1 MTIDS
6 VEVSAAD
13 ITKLPAETGRELKTD
28 FVETGRAGATVA
40 RRWDT
45 AGDMRPVTCPVAPAV
60 QPRAQGKRLDSV
72 AEQSG
77 VVSEAQHLAMRAD
90 IRLLSTLLGET
101 LVRQGGEELLELVEQ
116 VRRSARTA
124 PLESSAEIRSL
135 LSTLDVGT
143 SVQLARAFSTYFQ
156 LANVAEQLHRSR
168 EQRAQVGQRHGPLR
182 AVVERLGREVDRAE
196 VEAVLARMELR
207 PVFTAHPTEVSR
219 RSVQGILRRV
229 AEALDENLPEEPLR
243 RRLERMVDLLW
254 QTDEIRPGQP
264 TVLDEARAV
273 TYYLEQLGTHAV
285 PDLLEDLETE
295 LTRASFVLP
304 PRSCPLVLGCWV
316 GGDRDGNPNVS
327 PQVTLDVLRLYADR
341 ALHIQLTLVEQLIEE
356 LSVSTR
362 VVGVS
367 ENLRRSLAYD
377 RRLLPE
383 IYDRYLRLNRDEP
396 YRLKCSFIHARLTR
410 TQQRIRDG
418 VGHQPGRDYLGAQA
432 YCADLEVMDASLRGH
447 LGERI
452 AEGTLARTLR
462 SAGALGLHL
471 AHLDVREHAEK
482 HHAALATLYDAL
494 GELPAPYDELDRA
507 GRAALLSRELA
518 GRRPLTARSVEVPP
532 AAADVLAVF
541 DAIRSAQQTFGEQA
555 ASTYIISMAKGVDDV
570 LAAAVLAREAGL
582 VALARPGDP
591 AAGGCTCA
599 VNFVPLFE
607 TATELRRAG
616 ELLDE
621 MLRDPSYRRLVRARG
636 DLQEVMLGYSDS
648 NKDAGITT
656 SHWEIHKAQRQLRDT
671 AAGHRV
677 RLRLFHGRGGSVGRG
692 GGPAGEAVAASPYG
706 TVDATMKVTEQGEVI
721 SDRYSLSALAHDQLE
736 ILLAAVLEAT
746 LLHQTSRVP
755 LEVLDRWDEAMDVV
769 SGAAHAA
776 YRDFV
781 GLPGLSEFFS
791 AATPVDELGWLN
803 VGSRPMRRPGSGKT
817 TLDGLRAIPWVFGW
831 TQTRMLV
838 PGWYGLGSGLRAA
851 RDAGFGPVL
860 EEMQDWAFF
869 TNLLGNVEMMLV
881 KTDLRIAESYVSALV
896 EPSLQPLFDA
906 IVGEHDLTRGEVLRL
921 TGGSTLL
928 ARHPLVRRTLQ
939 VRAAYLE
946 PLHHLQVSLLARRRE
961 VDEPDPDLHRALLLT
976 VNGIATGM
984 RNTG

>member
-1 MTIDS
+1 MTS
-6 VEVSAAD
+6 LAQEESSA
-13 ITKLPAETGRELKTD
+13 EH
-28 FVETGRAGATVA
+28 
-40 RRWDT
+40 
-45 AGDMRPVTCPVAPAV
+45 
-60 QPRAQGKRLDSV
+60 GKRLDSV
-72 AEQSG
+72 AAHAG
-77 VVSEAQHLAMRAD
+77 VVSESQHHALRAD
-90 IRLLSTLLGET
+90 IRMLSTLLGHT
-101 LVRQGGEELLELVEQ
+101 LVRQGGEELFKLVEQ
-116 VRRSARTA
+116 VRVLARA
-124 PLESSAEIRSL
+124 ALPGCSAEIRSL

-143 SVQLARAFSTYFQ
+143 SVQLARAFSVYFQ
-156 LANVAEQLHRSR
+156 LTNVAEQLHRSR
-168 EQRAQVGQRHGPLR
+168 EQRAQVGGRRGPLR
-182 AVVERLGREVDRAE
+182 AVVERLARDVDRAE

-207 PVFTAHPTEVSR
+207 PVFTAHPTEASR
-219 RSVQGILRRV
+219 RSVQFILRRV
-229 AEALDENLPEEPLR
+229 ADVLDQDLPEEQLQR
-243 RRLERMVDLLW
+243 QLARLVDLLW

-285 PDLLEDLETE
+285 PDLLEDLEDE
-295 LTRASFVLP
+295 LARAGFALP
-304 PRSCPLVLGCWV
+304 PRSRPVVLGCWV

-327 PQVTLDVLRLYADR
+327 PQVTLDVLGLYADR
-341 ALHIQLTLVEQLIEE
+341 ALSIQLALIDQLVQE

-367 ENLRRSLAYD
+367 EGLRCSLAQD
-377 RRLLPE
+377 RRLLPDV
-383 IYDRYLRLNRDEP
+383 YDRYLRLNADEP

-410 TQQRIRDG
+410 TRQRIRDG
-418 VGHQPGRDYLGAQA
+418 VAHQEGQDYLGADA
-432 YCADLEVMDASLRGH
+432 YLADLRVMDTSLRGH

-471 AHLDVREHAEK
+471 AALDVREHADK
-482 HHAALATLYDAL
+482 HHAALAALYDPL
-494 GELPAPYDELDRA
+494 GELAAPYAELDRRE
-507 GRAALLSRELA
+507 RAALLSRELA
-518 GRRPLTARSVEVPP
+518 GRRPLTARSAELPP

-541 DAIRSAQQTFGEQA
+541 DAIRTAQQTFGEPA

-582 VALARPGDP
+582 VALAPSGGP
-591 AAGGCTCA
+591 AAGGRCT
-599 VNFVPLFE
+599 VDLVPLFE
-607 TATELRRAG
+607 TATELRCAG

-621 MLRDPSYRRLVRARG
+621 MLRDPSYRQLVRARG

-656 SHWEIHKAQRQLRDT
+656 SHWDIHKAQRQLRDT
-671 AAGHRV
+671 AAAHRV

-721 SDRYSLSALAHDQLE
+721 SDRYSLSALAHDHLE

-755 LEVLDRWDEAMDVV
+755 PEVLARWDEAMDVV

-803 VGSRPMRRPGSGKT
+803 VGSRPMRRPGSGNT
-817 TLDGLRAIPWVFGW
+817 TLEGLRAIPWVFGW
-831 TQTRMLV
+831 TQTRMVV

-851 RDAGFGPVL
+851 RDAGLGPVL
-860 EEMQDWAFF
+860 EEMRDWAFF
-869 TNLLGNVEMMLV
+869 TNLLGNVEMTLA
-881 KTDLRIAESYVSALV
+881 KTDLRIAESYVSVLV
-896 EPSLQPLFDA
+896 EPRLQPLFDTIA
-906 IVGEHDLTRGEVLRL
+906 DEHDLTKREVLRL
-921 TGGSTLL
+921 TGGSILL
-928 ARHPLVRRTLQ
+928 ARHHLLRDTLE

-961 VDEPDPDLHRALLLT
+961 VDEPDPDLRRALLRT
-976 VNGIATGM
+976 VNGIAAGM

>member
-1 MTIDS
+1 MTLTTGPESI
-6 VEVSAAD
+6 
-13 ITKLPAETGRELKTD
+13 AERS
-28 FVETGRAGATVA
+28 
-40 RRWDT
+40 
-45 AGDMRPVTCPVAPAV
+45 M
-60 QPRAQGKRLDSV
+60 RLDSV
-72 AEQSG
+72 AAHAG
-77 VVSEAQHLAMRAD
+77 VLSESQHLALRAD

-101 LVRQGGEELLELVEQ
+101 LVRHGGEELLKLVEE
-116 VRRSARTA
+116 VRRLGREA
-124 PLESSAEIRSL
+124 PLEDSAEIRSL
-135 LSTLDVGT
+135 LSTLDIGT
-143 SVQLARAFSTYFQ
+143 AVQLTRAFSIYFQ

-168 EQRAQVGQRHGPLR
+168 EQRTQVSWRHGPLR
-182 AVVERLGREVDRAE
+182 AVMNRLARDVDRAE

-207 PVFTAHPTEVSR
+207 PVFTAHPTEASR
-219 RSVQGILRRV
+219 ASVQGILRRV
-229 AEALDENLPEEPLR
+229 ADVLDQDLPKKQLQ
-243 RRLERMVDLLW
+243 RRLARLVDLLW

-273 TYYLEQLGTHAV
+273 AYYLAQLGTRAV
-285 PDLLEDLETE
+285 PDLLEDLEDE
-295 LTRASFVLP
+295 LARASFVLP
-304 PRSCPLVLGCWV
+304 PQSRPLVLGCWV

-327 PQVTLDVLRLYADR
+327 PQVTLDVVRLYADR
-341 ALHIQLTLVEQLIEE
+341 ALNIHLALIDQLVQE

-367 ENLRRSLAYD
+367 EGLRCSLAHD

-383 IYDRYLRLNRDEP
+383 VYDRYLRLNADEP

-410 TQQRIRDG
+410 SQQRIRDG
-418 VGHQPGRDYLGAQA
+418 LAHQEGRDYLGAEF
-432 YCADLEVMDASLRGH
+432 YIADLEVMDVSLRGH

-462 SAGALGLHL
+462 SARALGLHL
-471 AHLDVREHAEK
+471 AALDVREHADQ
-482 HHAALATLYDAL
+482 HHTALAALYDPL
-494 GELPAPYDELDRA
+494 GELPRPYAELDR
-507 GRAALLSRELA
+507 GERAALLSRELA
-518 GRRPLTARSVEVPP
+518 GRRPLTARSAALPP

-541 DAIRSAQQTFGEQA
+541 DAIWSAQQTVGEAA
-555 ASTYIISMAKGVDDV
+555 ASTYIISMAKGADDV

-582 VALARPGDP
+582 VALAPSEDP
-591 AAGGCTCA
+591 AAGGTCT
-599 VNFVPLFE
+599 VDLVPLFE

-616 ELLDE
+616 ELLDV
-621 MLRDPSYRRLVRARG
+621 MLRDPSYRQLVRARG

-656 SHWEIHKAQRQLRDT
+656 SYWDIHKAQRQLRDT
-671 AAGHRV
+671 AAAHRV

-706 TVDATMKVTEQGEVI
+706 TVDATLKVTEQGEVI
-721 SDRYSLSALAHDQLE
+721 SDRYSLSALAHDHLE

-755 LEVLDRWDEAMDVV
+755 PEVLARWDEAMDVV
-769 SGAAHAA
+769 SAAAQAA

-791 AATPVDELGWLN
+791 AATPVDELSWLN

-817 TLDGLRAIPWVFGW
+817 TLEGLRAIPWVFGW
-831 TQTRMLV
+831 TQTRMVV

-851 RDAGFGPVL
+851 RDAGLGSVL
-860 EEMQDWAFF
+860 EEMRDWAFF
-869 TNLLGNVEMMLV
+869 TNLLGNVEMTLA
-881 KTDLRIAESYVSALV
+881 KTDLRIAECYVSVLV
-896 EPSLQPLFDA
+896 EPGLQPLFDT
-906 IVGEHDLTRGEVLRL
+906 IVGEHDLTKREVLRL

-928 ARHPLVRRTLQ
+928 ARHRLLRQTLQ

-946 PLHHLQVSLLARRRE
+946 PLHHLQISLLVRRRE
-961 VDEPDPDLHRALLLT
+961 VDEPDPDLRRALLRT
-976 VNGIATGM
+976 VNGIAAGM

>member
-1 MTIDS
+1 MAS
-6 VEVSAAD
+6 LARQGPSAEQE
-13 ITKLPAETGRELKTD
+13 PSAE
-28 FVETGRAGATVA
+28 
-40 RRWDT
+40 
-45 AGDMRPVTCPVAPAV
+45 
-60 QPRAQGKRLDSV
+60 QGKRLDSG
-72 AEQSG
+72 AAHAG
-77 VVSEAQHLAMRAD
+77 VVSESQHQALRAD
-90 IRLLSTLLGET
+90 MRLLSTLLGET
-101 LVRQGGEELLELVEQ
+101 LVRQGGEELLKLVEQ
-116 VRRSARTA
+116 VRGLARATL
-124 PLESSAEIRSL
+124 LEGSAEIRSL

-143 SVQLARAFSTYFQ
+143 AIALARAFSTYFQ

-168 EQRAQVGQRHGPLR
+168 EQRAQVSGRRGPLR
-182 AVVERLGREVDRAE
+182 AVVDRLAREVDRAE

-207 PVFTAHPTEVSR
+207 PVFTAHPTEVTR

-229 AEALDENLPEEPLR
+229 ADVLDQDLPEEQVR
-243 RRLERMVDLLW
+243 RRLARLVDLLW
-254 QTDEIRPGQP
+254 QTDEVRPGQP
-264 TVLDEARAV
+264 TVLDEASAV
-273 TYYLEQLGTHAV
+273 AYYLEQLGTHAV
-285 PDLLEDLETE
+285 PDLLEDFEDE
-295 LTRASFVLP
+295 LARAGFALAPQSRPV
-304 PRSCPLVLGCWV
+304 VLGCWV

-327 PQVTLDVLRLYADR
+327 PQVTLDVVRLYADR
-341 ALHIQLTLVEQLIEE
+341 ALTIQLALIEALIQE

-367 ENLRRSLAYD
+367 EGLRRSLAHD

-383 IYDRYLRLNRDEP
+383 VYDRYIRLNADEP
-396 YRLKCSFIHARLTR
+396 YRLKCSFIHTRLTR

-418 VGHQPGRDYLGAQA
+418 VGHQEGRDYLGATS
-432 YCADLEVMDASLRGH
+432 YIADLEVMDTSLRGH

-462 SAGALGLHL
+462 SARALGLHL
-471 AHLDVREHAEK
+471 AALDVREHAQA
-482 HHAALATLYDAL
+482 HHAALAALYDPL
-494 GELPAPYDELDRA
+494 GELAAPYAELDRA
-507 GRAALLSRELA
+507 ERAALLSCELA
-518 GRRPLTARSVEVPP
+518 GRRPLTARSVQLPP

-541 DAIRSAQQTFGEQA
+541 DAIRCAQQTFGEPA
-555 ASTYIISMAKGVDDV
+555 ASTYIVSMTKGVDDV

-582 VALARPGDP
+582 IALAP
-591 AAGGCTCA
+591 AGVGCTST
-599 VNFVPLFE
+599 VDLVPLFE

-616 ELLDE
+616 ELLDM
-621 MLRDPSYRRLVRARG
+621 MLRDPSYRQLVRARG

-656 SHWEIHKAQRQLRDT
+656 SHWDIHKAQRQLRDT
-671 AAGHRV
+671 AAAHRV

-721 SDRYSLSALAHDQLE
+721 SDRYSLSALAHDHLE

-755 LEVLDRWDEAMDVV
+755 AEVLAQWDEAMDVV
-769 SGAAHAA
+769 SSAAHAA

-781 GLPGLSEFFS
+781 GRPGLSEFFS

-803 VGSRPMRRPGSGKT
+803 VGSRPMRRPGSGKA
-817 TLDGLRAIPWVFGW
+817 TLEGLRAIPWVFGW
-831 TQTRMLV
+831 TQTRMVV

-851 RDAGFGPVL
+851 RDAGLGPVL
-860 EEMQDWAFF
+860 EEMRDWAFF
-869 TNLLGNVEMMLV
+869 TNLLGNVEMTLA
-881 KTDLRIAESYVSALV
+881 KTDLRIAESYVCALV

-906 IVGEHDLTRGEVLRL
+906 IVSEHDLTQREVLRL

-928 ARHPLVRRTLQ
+928 DRHPLLRHTLQ

-946 PLHHLQVSLLARRRE
+946 PLHHLQISLLARRRQA
-961 VDEPDPDLHRALLLT
+961 DQPDPDLRRALLRT
-976 VNGIATGM
+976 VNGIAAGM